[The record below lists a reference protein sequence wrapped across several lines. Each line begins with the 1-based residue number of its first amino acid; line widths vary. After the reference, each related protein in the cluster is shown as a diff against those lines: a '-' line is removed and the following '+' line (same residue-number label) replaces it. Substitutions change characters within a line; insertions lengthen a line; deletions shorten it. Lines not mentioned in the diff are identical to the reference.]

1 MNPPT
6 ATVGITQSPSKHDDD
21 DLLIPE
27 EFICPL
33 TLELFHNP
41 VVTRWGHSFERGALL
56 RWLKSHEGCPLT
68 RNPMSLRDI
77 IANSALKERIEEWK
91 VKHGVQKKEDSSIG
105 RNTTEEMN
113 HELLFFVF
121 KDQDAVLLATQK
133 TRIRA
138 VLRKMMR
145 TMARRSS
152 PARVTS

>member
-6 ATVGITQSPSKHDDD
+6 ATTAITEPPSKHDDD

-56 RWLKSHEGCPLT
+56 RWLKHQEGCPLT
-68 RNPMSLRDI
+68 RKPMSLRDI

-91 VKHGVQKKEDSSIG
+91 VKHGVQEKEDSSIG

-121 KDQDAVLLATQK
+121 KDQDAVLLATRERVLK
-133 TRIRA
+133 KMRRI
-138 VLRKMMR
+138 
-145 TMARRSS
+145 MARRSR
-152 PARVTS
+152 PARATS